1 MYSILPSLQTKHK
14 KIHSRTFTCDRTSWI
29 SDGLEGNK
37 WITITVMASL
47 WRLVPAQ
54 VIHSLIDNKSLQ
66 APNKCLHHLKGP
78 QKKSQGVEIS
88 HGFLWLFLFFSHQF
102 FCPLKMKKPKM
113 HAQNQSAKAPGICHF
128 WLWLKHPHLW
138 FCSHVAGEC
147 SDEFRQPPCKM
158 LSKALT

>member
-1 MYSILPSLQTKHK
+1 MYSILPSLQTKQK

-47 WRLVPAQ
+47 WKLVPAQ

-88 HGFLWLFLFFSHQF
+88 HGFLRLFLFFFPSVFLSVENEKTENACTKSISEGTWHLPF
-102 FCPLKMKKPKM
+102 L
-113 HAQNQSAKAPGICHF
+113 ALVKASTS
-128 WLWLKHPHLW
+128 LVL
-138 FCSHVAGEC
+138 
-147 SDEFRQPPCKM
+147 QPCCG
-158 LSKALT
+158 